1 VLVHAQQP
9 GTRLVTG
16 IAGGVTLLVGASG
29 VFGQLLDAL
38 NTVWDPRPLPVDHMV
53 LGTGFLLLVSL
64 LLSAAIAAA
73 AGVLRVVGAGMAVLA
88 QGIFSFGVTT
98 ERASSP
104 RRTR

>member
-1 VLVHAQQP
+1 VWEVEPKP
-9 GTRLVTG
+9 GRGLKG
-16 IAGGVTLLVGASG
+16 FI
-29 VFGQLLDAL
+29 
-38 NTVWDPRPLPVDHMV
+38 RDHFLSITTV

-88 QGIFSFGVTT
+88 QGIEMVFSFGVTT